1 MSRRDSEN
9 QNHDINNT
17 GSSTFDEPVYLTIGQ
32 LGRSHG
38 LHGEILMYLTT
49 DFPERIKQGNV
60 VFIGKNY
67 SPFTIE
73 QARHHNKGL
82 LLKFENVDQI
92 EDLEKLTNALV
103 FVRTDSLP
111 PLPDGEYYHHQLLG
125 LAVVTESGQEVG
137 VLTEILE
144 TGANDVYVVI
154 DSKGKEELIPALNQ
168 NLVKIDIK
176 NKIMV
181 VRLLDYFNQD

>member
-1 MSRRDSEN
+1 MSKRNTVNPDQELN
-9 QNHDINNT
+9 DT

-38 LHGEILMYLTT
+38 LQGEILMYLTT
-49 DFPERIKQGNV
+49 DFPERIKKGKI
-60 VFIGKNY
+60 VFVGKNY
-67 SPFTIE
+67 SPYKIE

-82 LLKFENVDQI
+82 LLKFENIDQI

-125 LAVVTESGQEVG
+125 LEVITETGQKVG
-137 VLTEILE
+137 VLKEILE
-144 TGANDVYVVI
+144 TGANDVYVI
-154 DSKGKEELIPALNQ
+154 INSNGKEELIPAIKQ